1 MAVLESVLRLEKWAA
16 YKKALADRKKAL
28 ENRKIIFTRS
38 KQYAQEYD
46 TEVSTICATFSS
58 SQFIALPPVLLS
70 YDKFLGHCCVCVRS
84 GNLILFRIG
93 SLILF
98 HIGLLVL
105 FLIESFLFE
114 IGVLIAVL
122 VEIVNVDCYISHHVN
137 RVY

>member
-1 MAVLESVLRLEKWAA
+1 V
-16 YKKALADRKKAL
+16 
-28 ENRKIIFTRS
+28 
-38 KQYAQEYD
+38 
-46 TEVSTICATFSS
+46 ICATFSS
-58 SQFIALPPVLLS
+58 SQFIALPPALLS
-70 YDKFLGHCCVCVRS
+70 YDKFLGYYCACVRS
-84 GNLILFRIG
+84 GDPILFHIG

-105 FLIESFLFE
+105 FLIESFFFE

>member
-1 MAVLESVLRLEKWAA
+1 MSSTEAKAVAVLESVLRLEKWAA

-58 SQFIALPPVLLS
+58 SPFI
-70 YDKFLGHCCVCVRS
+70 GHCCACIRS
-84 GNLILFRIG
+84 GDLILFRIG

-122 VEIVNVDCYISHHVN
+122 VEIVNVDCYISHHVS